1 MVAAAQKSGEEL
13 AAERDAAAR
22 GAEPGAGG
30 PRIGTG
36 GGCSARASQQ
46 ANQNCPKSK
55 QHLLA
60 LWSTWSA
67 VGNLTSRAGGLR
79 STPSG
84 PDDRD
89 RVTG

>member
-1 MVAAAQKSGEEL
+1 MDGGAAAQKSGEEL

-60 LWSTWSA
+60 LGALGVQS
-67 VGNLTSRAGGLR
+67 VTSHPGPGG
-79 STPSG
+79 
-84 PDDRD
+84 
-89 RVTG
+89 

>member
-36 GGCSARASQQ
+36 GGWQAAARERHSRPTKIAPKASSTYLHLEHLECSR
-46 ANQNCPKSK
+46 
-55 QHLLA
+55 
-60 LWSTWSA
+60 
-67 VGNLTSRAGGLR
+67 
-79 STPSG
+79 
-84 PDDRD
+84 
-89 RVTG
+89 